1 MNNDLCL
8 LIGNGIN
15 DITPG
20 KSWEDVLDDIIQFC
34 ALSDINKKQKPFPI
48 LYDEIFLR
56 AVQAGQWDEFQVK
69 SYIAQSVSEITP
81 NEIHARIRETNFSH
95 VLTTNYDYT
104 LQGETPKK
112 NEGLVFER
120 LYSVFRNH
128 QLGDTKFWHIHG
140 EANYPASI
148 NLGYEHYCG
157 QLQNMRNYAVTGTY
171 YKSDE
176 IIKSSLISRLKA
188 GKAPNN
194 QSWIDLFFTSDI
206 HIVGLTLDFVET
218 DLWWLL
224 TYRARNK
231 FYKKKSKSKKPD
243 LLKISNK
250 ITYYIPEKFAKI
262 AAHKLQVLE
271 ANDVTINIVP
281 NLEGVPYYHRVLDG
295 ISRRL

>member
-1 MNNDLCL
+1 MNNNLCL

-34 ALSDINKKQKPFPI
+34 ALTDINKKQKPFPI

-56 AVQAGQWDEFQVK
+56 AVQARQWDEFQVK
-69 SYIAQSVSEITP
+69 SFIAQSVSEITP
-81 NEIHARIRETNFSH
+81 NEIHARIRKINFAH
-95 VLTTNYDYT
+95 VMTTNYDYT
-104 LQGETPKK
+104 LQGEMPKK

-128 QLGDTKFWHIHG
+128 QFGDTKFWHIHG

-157 QLQNMRNYAVTGTY
+157 QLQNMRNYTVTGTY

-188 GKAPNN
+188 GKIPNN

-243 LLKISNK
+243 LLKITNK

-271 ANDVTINIVP
+271 ANDVIINIVP
-281 NLEGVPYYHRVLDG
+281 NLEGISYYHRVLDG
-295 ISRRL
+295 INRRL

>member
-1 MNNDLCL
+1 MKNEPCL

-20 KSWEDVLDDIIQFC
+20 KSWEDVLDDIIKFC
-34 ALSDINKKQKPFPI
+34 ALRDISKKQKPFPI

-56 AVQAGQWDEFQVK
+56 AVQARQWDEFEVK
-69 SYIAQSVSEITP
+69 SYIASSVSEITP
-81 NEIHARIRETNFSH
+81 NEIHARIREMEFRH

-104 LQGETPKK
+104 LQGERPRI

-128 QLGDTKFWHIHG
+128 DLGNTKYWHIHG

-171 YKSDE
+171 YKSEE
-176 IIKSSLISRLKA
+176 IVKASLISRLKA
-188 GKAPNN
+188 GKAPNF
-194 QSWIDLFFTSDI
+194 QSWIDLFFTTDI

-243 LLKISNK
+243 LLKISNQ
-250 ITYYIPEKFAKI
+250 ITYHIPKRFADL
-262 AAHKLQVLE
+262 APHKLQVLQ
-271 ANDVTINIVP
+271 ANDVRINIVP
-281 NLEGVPYYHRVLDG
+281 DLEGIAYYHKVLDG
-295 ISRRL
+295 ISLAL